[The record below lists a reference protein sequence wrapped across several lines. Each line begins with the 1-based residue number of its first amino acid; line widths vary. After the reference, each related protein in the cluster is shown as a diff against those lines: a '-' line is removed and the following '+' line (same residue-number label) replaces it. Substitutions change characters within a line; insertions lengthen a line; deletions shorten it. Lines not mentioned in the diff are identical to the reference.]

1 MDRVLRF
8 KHHLRPVLAG
18 GERVFLLGEQEQ
30 FVLKGRLY
38 ELVASTLD
46 GRRTIREIIDALE
59 GHAHPA
65 EVYYTIDSL
74 LDKGYLV
81 DASPEIDVG
90 VAAFWQ
96 SLGIEPCAA
105 KERLD
110 AVSVAVMRVGGET
123 GVETGAGAEATAN
136 DGGDI
141 EPARRAL
148 EAAGLRVDAQAD
160 LVLVITDDYLAPEL
174 EALNLRAIT
183 EGRPRWML
191 LKPTGATAWIGPIF
205 RPGEGPC
212 WTCLAERI
220 RHNRPVEAF
229 LQNRRGYQHSQD
241 DNSDNDNDRFK
252 DNYKYKKLTPP
263 TSVIPASSLS
273 ALHLAAVHLARF
285 IAAGGQSPL
294 TSALLTLELAGANA
308 ETHHVKQR
316 PQCPVCGDKDLLRRR
331 AESPLT
337 LTTRPKRAAGHHESK
352 SEGAYRLRSPEE
364 TFAALRDQISPITGI
379 VRRLEPLAG
388 RDDPLRPVYA
398 AIVPAPPSDDH
409 AKDFFLPGWGRG
421 RTQAEARASAL
432 CEAIERYSGM
442 AHGDEPLVRARA
454 ADLGEGAIHPRE
466 LLGYSDAQY
475 QNRTELNARMI
486 ERRHAI
492 PEPFDDRAE
501 IAWAPAWSLAR
512 PERRYLPAA
521 YCYNRFPRPEEA
533 RFFPQDSNGQAA
545 GSCLEEAILHG
556 LFELV
561 ERDAVALW
569 WYNRAPRPK
578 VDLQS
583 FEDRYFDEVYGRYES
598 MGLPVWVL
606 DITSDV
612 GVPAFT
618 AVACDADAR
627 RLTVGFGCHLDA
639 KVAVERALTELNQLF
654 SPKRALPPGWSGV
667 PLREQVYLFP
677 DEQKAP
683 RAASDFAAAR
693 RGDLRDD
700 VLACV
705 DLFARAGLDPFAIEL
720 TQPDIE
726 LSVVRVFAPGLR
738 HFWPRLGPGRLYDVP
753 VRLGWLKEPLREDE
767 LNPLPIVW

>member
-38 ELVASTLD
+38 ELVASMLD
-46 GRRTIREIIDALE
+46 GQRSIREIISALE
-59 GHAHPA
+59 DHAHPA

-81 DASPEIDVG
+81 DASPELDAG

-96 SLGIEPCAA
+96 SLGIEPGAA
-105 KERLD
+105 RDRLD
-110 AVSVAVMRVGGET
+110 AVSVAVMRVGAEAAT
-123 GVETGAGAEATAN
+123 AAATATATTTGAETEAAAK
-136 DGGDI
+136 DEGDI

-148 EAAGLRVDAQAD
+148 EAAGLRVDSQAD

-174 EALNLRAIT
+174 ETLNLRAIA
-183 EGRPRWML
+183 EGSPRWML
-191 LKPTGATAWIGPIF
+191 LKPTGTTAWIGPIF

-212 WTCLAERI
+212 WTCLAARI

-229 LQNRRGYQHSQD
+229 LQSRSGDQQKR
-241 DNSDNDNDRFK
+241 
-252 DNYKYKKLTPP
+252 TPP
-263 TSVIPASSLS
+263 PSVTPASSLS

-285 IAAGGQSPL
+285 IASGGHSPL
-294 TSALLTLELAGANA
+294 TSALLTLELAGTNA
-308 ETHHVKQR
+308 ETHSIKKR

-331 AESPLT
+331 AESPIA
-337 LTTRPKRAAGHHESK
+337 LTTRPKRAADNPDSK
-352 SEGAYRLRSPEE
+352 SEGAYRLRSPDE

-388 RDDPLRPVYA
+388 RDDPLRPVYG
-398 AIVPAPPSDDH
+398 AIVPAPPIDNQTNE
-409 AKDFFLPGWGRG
+409 FFLPGWGRG
-421 RTQAEARASAL
+421 RSQTEARASAL

-454 ADLGEGAIHPRE
+454 ADLGEGAIHPRA
-466 LLGYSDAQY
+466 LLGFSEAQY
-475 QNRTELNARMI
+475 HHRTELNARI
-486 ERRHAI
+486 SERRHAI

-521 YCYNRFPRPEEA
+521 YCYSRFPRAEEA

-569 WYNRAPRPK
+569 WYNRALRPK

-583 FEDRYFDEVYGRYES
+583 FDDRYFDEIHRRYEA
-598 MGLPVWVL
+598 MGLPLWVL

-618 AVACDADAR
+618 AVACDADAG

-639 KVAVERALTELNQLF
+639 KIGVERALTELNQLF

-677 DEQKAP
+677 DEQKPP
-683 RAASDFAAAR
+683 RAASDFAAAQ
-693 RGDLRDD
+693 RGDLRAD

-705 DLFARAGLDPFAIEL
+705 DLFARAGLDPFAIDL

-726 LSVVRVFAPGLR
+726 LSVVRVFAPGMR
-738 HFWPRLGPGRLYDVP
+738 HFWPRLGPGRLYEIP
-753 VRLGWLKEPLREDE
+753 VRLGWLNEPLREDE